1 MKITRRQLIRL
12 IKETAG
18 ETRSEEAISH
28 AASQREDGMS
38 FKDFAGIIVDRL
50 NLYDEWLDSEDPEDV
65 ADWYTRAL
73 DPAASFKV
81 FREAVDTDDDGTP
94 DYLDLDS
101 DNDGISDA
109 EESGEESQTVDLR
122 GIKVTPQSI
131 ARLKDRMR
139 RTSGY
144 SSGPRTKDV
153 PVGVRDPRTGRVRT
167 K

>member
-1 MKITRRQLIRL
+1 MRITRRQLRKL
-12 IKETAG
+12 IKETVG
-18 ETRSEEAISH
+18 EMRSEEAISH

-50 NLYDEWLDSEDPEDV
+50 NLYDEWLDGEDPKDV

-73 DPAASFKV
+73 DPAEEV
-81 FREAVDTDDDGTP
+81 HEAVDTDGDGTP

-101 DNDGISDA
+101 DNDGISDS
-109 EESGEESQTVDLR
+109 EESGEESHVDLR

-131 ARLKDRMR
+131 ARLKRNVR

-144 SSGPRTKDV
+144 SSGPSTENV